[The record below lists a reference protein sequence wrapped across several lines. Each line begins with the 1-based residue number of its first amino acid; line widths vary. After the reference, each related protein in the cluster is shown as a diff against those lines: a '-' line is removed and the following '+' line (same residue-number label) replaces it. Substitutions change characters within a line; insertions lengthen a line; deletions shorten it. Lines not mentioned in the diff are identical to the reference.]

1 MLGGWPKR
9 RHFFLY
15 LGATAAVVALTFF
28 MLLTS
33 ESYEFAKEFVASDPR
48 VAQVT
53 GAQESSR
60 IAPFKGFR
68 STFGDRTGE
77 AHFTFNVAGE
87 RGRFDVRVEMEK
99 REGRWTVVKAQ
110 ATSSS
115 GAVTDVI
122 GSRPREL
129 GSRELGSGL
138 DFCGLGV
145 RSCILPRPSLRPRP
159 VRVSVCPRSSSST
172 ADRRRRRR

>member
-9 RHFFLY
+9 RHFFLF
-15 LGATAAVVALTFF
+15 LGATAAVTALTFF

-33 ESYEFAKEFVASDPR
+33 ESYEFAKEFVASDSR

-53 GAQESSR
+53 GVQKSSR

-77 AHFTFNVAGE
+77 AHFTFDVNGE
-87 RGRFDVRVEMEK
+87 RGSFDVRVEMEK
-99 REGRWTVVKAQ
+99 REGRWIVVKAQ
-110 ATSSS
+110 AKSSS

-122 GSRPREL
+122 SA
-129 GSRELGSGL
+129 
-138 DFCGLGV
+138 
-145 RSCILPRPSLRPRP
+145 RS
-159 VRVSVCPRSSSST
+159 
-172 ADRRRRRR
+172 